1 MITQESLRIAA
12 LESDLKETK
21 QALGQ
26 SFLEQQAMKRM
37 LSDMYN
43 YLTVKSVISNKG
55 NRDAVI
61 EEMKLL
67 NRSTKEAEFNKMV
80 IPLIDANISIY
91 SEEIK
96 KNQEENPVG

>member
-12 LESDLKETK
+12 LENDLKETK

-80 IPLIDANISIY
+80 IPLIDANIAVY
-91 SEEIK
+91 VEEIK
-96 KNQEENPVG
+96 KNSE